1 MTDCRKVRALLAL
14 PREDWSAEERRLVED
29 HLPGCQACS
38 ATARIY
44 AEQDR
49 LSRALPPAALISEQR
64 TRLLARVRAEGGR
77 AGSRRVSRLAG
88 LAAAGVGLVLIGLLA
103 LLLSNLA
110 RQEPGPVAGGPS
122 TPAATATASEAEAGV
137 PAALVDLPS
146 PTPEPS
152 DVGPVEGP
160 ADGSGLGRVAYV
172 QDGDLWVRELP
183 DGEPVRLVGE
193 AGPLAVSEPRW
204 SPSGEWLAYRRDTA
218 VWLIR
223 ANGQD
228 AYAVDQGGVVNDF
241 AWSPVEDRLAYVA
254 GSGVLR
260 LAVLRAG
267 EAEALT
273 LLPPDDGGF
282 PGRFAWSPGG
292 ESIAYEWRQG
302 MDAQDLRL
310 IEAGQGAAHEPVVLY
325 DSGFPRRGEALLAG
339 WTGDGRYLLFW
350 QGRMSSASLLADGA
364 AFYALPAGGGEPVL
378 LSGGDGVVLYYD
390 DFWSSSPTGS
400 VALAAGAGRETW
412 TNKVIAVARP
422 GEGEPSLVTAGDQA
436 AVSPALSSLGVAYA
450 AGPDAGSVGGGDAA
464 RAALFERRIWLALAD
479 GSAPRRLT
487 GDEGVRDERPLW
499 SADGSQVL
507 FVRMD
512 EGERV
517 SLWLVPRDGGNP
529 QPVAEGLGPWPGGQ
543 SGWFGSYGHLD
554 WDALY
559 DWWRG
564 PAAPTAEPQPTAA
577 PAPAQ
582 STGSDVAGLLQ
593 NPPAPGEV
601 VELDAYFS
609 GAASGLMRGGPA
621 PAQDQV
627 VCPTHRTWAAAL
639 TDRPFPGAL
648 RLLNGTRSN
657 ALPADAAWLV
667 ATVPEAA
674 QPGQLII
681 PDFPYHARFRGRLGD
696 PVFAGCPD
704 AERILVV
711 EEVVAVYEEQ
721 APEAAG
727 GAWEPPAGY
736 EAWPRYDDAAAGFSL
751 PHPPDWTVETLAAG
765 EEGVASAV
773 ALHGA
778 QWPDYPVV
786 VRVHEGEIHYDQY
799 EPASLP
805 PLLQGPSWGVY
816 EQGIAFGQPVDEGQP
831 LAGFSVEREGGAGE
845 GRQAVLFSGSGRTYE
860 LELVY
865 PTGFEASQPL
875 LTAYSVMVEGF
886 RLDTPPGPTATP
898 PVKQELGPGPFLS
911 EGEALARVR
920 ERDGQEVELLDA
932 VLLPEAEARRRAD
945 ACSTFGGH
953 PDGVWLLTVRGTY
966 EGRTRTLD
974 LFLDATTGAQLC
986 GEEVP
991 PDPYAGWLTY
1001 IHPTYGFSFRYP
1013 AGWDPEPQTARS
1025 YPNIVRLV
1033 GPDEGRDV
1041 ELTIGFRRA
1050 DEEAPIQRTGTGA
1063 GDVEIEGT
1071 ATFLGQRLTRNLLIY
1086 EGKVKSVMYNNA
1098 MEIAVDGMVFTLSLD
1113 VLGNA
1118 LGDYEAADISPEVQA
1133 VADRIVA
1140 SFVLPTGD

>member
-38 ATARIY
+38 ATARTY

-49 LSRALPPAALISEQR
+49 LSRALPPAALTSEQR
-64 TRLLARVRAEGGR
+64 NRVLARVRAEGRR

-88 LAAAGVGLVLIGLLA
+88 LAAAGVGLMLIGLLA
-103 LLLSNLA
+103 LLLSNQA

-122 TPAATATASEAEAGV
+122 TPAATATAVEGV
-137 PAALVDLPS
+137 VGGTPALVDLPS
-146 PTPEPS
+146 PRPEAR
-152 DVGPVEGP
+152 DVVPGEEP
-160 ADGSGLGRVAYV
+160 ADQPGLGRVAYV
-172 QDGDLWVRELP
+172 QDGELWVRELP
-183 DGEPVRLVGE
+183 DGEPVRLAGDD
-193 AGPLAVSEPRW
+193 GPLAVSEPRW

-241 AWSPVEDRLAYVA
+241 AWSPTEDRLAYVA

-267 EAEALT
+267 EAELLT
-273 LLPPDDGGF
+273 LLPVDPAGR
-282 PGRFAWSPGG
+282 PGRFAWSLDG
-292 ESIAYEWRQG
+292 ELIAYEWWQG
-302 MDAQDLRL
+302 MDAQGLWL
-310 IEAGQGAAHEPVVLY
+310 VAAGESAAGEPVLLY
-325 DSGFPRRGEALLAG
+325 DSGIPRRGEALLAG
-339 WTGDGRYLLFW
+339 WSGDGQHVLFW
-350 QGRMSSASLLADGA
+350 EGYLSASLLADGA

-378 LSGGDGVVLYYD
+378 LSGGEGVVLYYD

-412 TNKVIAVARP
+412 TSKGVVLSDPGTGEATAVTP
-422 GEGEPSLVTAGDQA
+422 GDLA
-436 AVSPALSSLGVAYA
+436 AVSPAVSSHGVAYA
-450 AGPDAGSVGGGDAA
+450 AAPDAGSMGGGDAA
-464 RAALFERRIWLALAD
+464 RAALFERRIWLAPAD

-517 SLWLVPRDGGNP
+517 SLWLAPTGEGSP

-609 GAASGLMRGGPA
+609 GAASSLMRGGPA

-639 TDRPFPGAL
+639 TDRPFPGTL

-681 PDFPYHARFRGRLGD
+681 PDFPYHARFQGRLGD
-696 PVFAGCPD
+696 PAFAGC
-704 AERILVV
+704 
-711 EEVVAVYEEQ
+711 
-721 APEAAG
+721 
-727 GAWEPPAGY
+727 
-736 EAWPRYDDAAAGFSL
+736 
-751 PHPPDWTVETLAAG
+751 
-765 EEGVASAV
+765 
-773 ALHGA
+773 
-778 QWPDYPVV
+778 
-786 VRVHEGEIHYDQY
+786 
-799 EPASLP
+799 
-805 PLLQGPSWGVY
+805 
-816 EQGIAFGQPVDEGQP
+816 
-831 LAGFSVEREGGAGE
+831 
-845 GRQAVLFSGSGRTYE
+845 
-860 LELVY
+860 
-865 PTGFEASQPL
+865 
-875 LTAYSVMVEGF
+875 
-886 RLDTPPGPTATP
+886 
-898 PVKQELGPGPFLS
+898 
-911 EGEALARVR
+911 
-920 ERDGQEVELLDA
+920 
-932 VLLPEAEARRRAD
+932 
-945 ACSTFGGH
+945 
-953 PDGVWLLTVRGTY
+953 
-966 EGRTRTLD
+966 
-974 LFLDATTGAQLC
+974 
-986 GEEVP
+986 
-991 PDPYAGWLTY
+991 
-1001 IHPTYGFSFRYP
+1001 
-1013 AGWDPEPQTARS
+1013 
-1025 YPNIVRLV
+1025 
-1033 GPDEGRDV
+1033 
-1041 ELTIGFRRA
+1041 
-1050 DEEAPIQRTGTGA
+1050 
-1063 GDVEIEGT
+1063 
-1071 ATFLGQRLTRNLLIY
+1071 
-1086 EGKVKSVMYNNA
+1086 
-1098 MEIAVDGMVFTLSLD
+1098 
-1113 VLGNA
+1113 
-1118 LGDYEAADISPEVQA
+1118 
-1133 VADRIVA
+1133 
-1140 SFVLPTGD
+1140 

>member
-14 PREDWSAEERRLVED
+14 PREDWSEAERLLVEA
-29 HLPGCQACS
+29 HLPGCEACG
-38 ATARIY
+38 ATARAY

-49 LSRALPPAALISEQR
+49 LRRALPPAMLTPEQR
-64 TRLLARVRAEGGR
+64 DRVLARARAEGRR
-77 AGSRRVSRLAG
+77 AGPRPLSRLAG
-88 LAAAGVGLVLIGLLA
+88 LAAAAVGLVLVGLLA
-103 LLLSNLA
+103 LLLSNQA
-110 RQEPGPVAGGPS
+110 RLEPGPVVGGPT
-122 TPAATATASEAEAGV
+122 TPAATASEAVAGS
-137 PAALVDLPS
+137 PTAPPDLPS
-146 PTPEPS
+146 PTPE
-152 DVGPVEGP
+152 VGVGEPVEGP
-160 ADGSGLGRVAYV
+160 VDGPTLGRVAYV
-172 QDGDLWVRELP
+172 RDGELWVRALP
-183 DGEPVRLVGE
+183 AGEPVRLAGGD
-193 AGPLAVSEPRW
+193 GPLTISEPRW

-218 VWLIR
+218 VWLVR

-241 AWSPVEDRLAYVA
+241 AWSPTEDRLAYVA

-267 EAEALT
+267 EAEPLM
-273 LLPPDDGGF
+273 LLPPDPAGR

-292 ESIAYEWRQG
+292 ESIAYEWWQG
-302 MDAQDLRL
+302 MDAQGLRL
-310 IEAGQGAAHEPVVLY
+310 MGAGEDGAGEPVLLF
-325 DSGFPRRGEALLAG
+325 DSGIPRRGEALLAG
-339 WTGDGRYLLFW
+339 WTGDGGYILFW
-350 QGRMSSASLLADGA
+350 EGYLSASLLADGA
-364 AFYALPAGGGEPVL
+364 PFYALPAGGGEPVL
-378 LSGGDGVVLYYD
+378 VSGGDGAVLYYD
-390 DFWSSSPTGS
+390 DFWSSSPTGN
-400 VALAAGAGRETW
+400 VALVAGAGRETW
-412 TNKVIAVARP
+412 TNKAVALARP
-422 GEGEPSLVTAGDQA
+422 GEGQPITLTADDVAVVSLA
-436 AVSPALSSLGVAYA
+436 SSSFGVAYA
-450 AGPDAGSVGGGDAA
+450 AGPDAGRVGGGDAA
-464 RAALFERRIWLALAD
+464 RAALFGRRIWMAPAD

-487 GDEGVRDERPLW
+487 GDEGYRDERPLW
-499 SADGSQVL
+499 SVDGSHVL
-507 FVRMD
+507 FLRMD
-512 EGERV
+512 EEEQV
-517 SLWLVPRDGGNP
+517 SLWLVPTGEGSP
-529 QPVAEGLGPWPGGQ
+529 QPVAEGLDPWPGGQ

-564 PAAPTAEPQPTAA
+564 PAASPPEPKPTAA

-593 NPPAPGEV
+593 NPPAPGEI

-609 GAASGLMRGGPA
+609 GAASGLTRGGPA

-639 TDRPFPGAL
+639 TDRPFPGTL

-657 ALPADAAWLV
+657 ALSAGAAWLV
-667 ATVPEAA
+667 ATVPEAT
-674 QPGQLII
+674 QPGRQII
-681 PDFPYHARFRGRLGD
+681 PEVPYHARFRGRLGD
-696 PVFAGCPD
+696 PAFAGCPD

-721 APEAAG
+721 PPEPAG
-727 GAWEPPAGY
+727 GAWEAPAGY
-736 EAWPRYDDAAAGFSL
+736 EAWPRYADAGAGFSL
-751 PHPPDWTVETLAAG
+751 PHPPDWTVEPLAAG
-765 EEGVASAV
+765 EQGVVSAV
-773 ALHGA
+773 ALRGP
-778 QWPDYPVV
+778 QWPDHPVV
-786 VRVHEGEIHYDQY
+786 LRVHEGEIEYDQY

-816 EQGIAFGQPVDEGQP
+816 EQGMAFHPPVDEGPP
-831 LAGFSVEREGGAGE
+831 LAGFSVERESAAGE
-845 GRQAVLFSGSGRTYE
+845 VRQAVLFSGNGRTYE
-860 LELVY
+860 LALAY

-875 LTAYSVMVEGF
+875 LTAYTAMVEGF

-898 PVKQELGPGPFLS
+898 PIKQELGPGPFLS

-932 VLLPEAEARRRAD
+932 VLLSEAEARRRAG
-945 ACSTFGGH
+945 ACSTFSGH

-966 EGRTRTLD
+966 EGMTRTLV

-986 GEEVP
+986 GEEVA

-1001 IHPTYGFSFRYP
+1001 THPAYGFSFRYP
-1013 AGWDPEPQTARS
+1013 AGWDPEPQTAKT

-1050 DEEAPIQRTGTGA
+1050 DEEVPIQRTGTGA

-1071 ATFLGQRLTRNLLIY
+1071 VAFLGQRLARNLLIY

-1118 LGDYEAADISPEVQA
+1118 LDDYEAADISPEIQA

-1140 SFVLPTGD
+1140 SFVLRTGD